1 MHPGRRPQAGEP
13 IAIVGLSAIMPGAED
28 AAAFWRALVE
38 GQDMLTDVP
47 ADRWHVEDHFDTDP
61 QAPDRTYAKRGG
73 FMPKVTFDPMALGI
87 PPTVL
92 PATDAAQLLALVS
105 ADRLLNGTGLL
116 EGVERDRVGV
126 FIGSAALQLQGT
138 VGARAG
144 RPQWRRALLD
154 SGLGETAA
162 DAVCDRI
169 AEYLVPWQL
178 ESFPGMLGNVVAG
191 RIAKRFDLHGAN
203 FTVDAACASSLA
215 ALSVAVDDLRL
226 GRSDLVITGGVDTM
240 TDPATFI
247 CFSKTPA
254 LSPTGDC
261 RPFDADAD
269 GTMLGEG
276 VALFALKRLA
286 DAEDAGD
293 RIHAVI
299 RGIGAATDG
308 SEVSVFAPSQTGQE
322 RALRRAYSSAG
333 YEPHTVSLVEAH
345 GTGTPA
351 GDAVEIAALRAVFT
365 PDAET
370 AADVAAAV
378 IRCALGSVKSQIG
391 HTKAA
396 SGAAGMLKA
405 TLALGH
411 QVLPPTIKIDRP
423 HPELAVADS
432 PFYLNTMA
440 RPWFHRA
447 AHPRRASVS
456 SFGFGGVNYHVA
468 LEEYRSAEGS
478 RARPAA
484 RLSARTEHLV
494 ALSAATPDRLAA
506 RCREL
511 AAALP
516 GMGLAAAVRQAA
528 EDFRATDQARLG
540 LVVTSTDDLARQLT
554 QAAERITTA
563 PTVPFAERA
572 GVHYGV
578 GRPSVGRLA
587 FLFPGQG
594 TQYVGMGTALALHF
608 PQAHAFWERHG
619 TGGLTDAVFP
629 EPGLTARDRSAQ
641 QQRLNHTEMAQPA
654 IAGYS
659 AALLAVLDM
668 LGVRPDCVAGHS
680 FGELIAL
687 YAARAVDEDTLMRIA
702 RARGTLLREATKVP
716 GAMLAISADEAQ
728 VQQLLDGCAT
738 GLAWIA
744 VHNAP
749 QQVVVAGHADVI
761 ARVAADAERAGI
773 AAALLPS
780 DVAFHTPLLD
790 SATAPLQDFL
800 GELTVRAPL
809 LDVYGNTDSGRYPV
823 DPDAVRRQLAAQ
835 AAAPVRFQDMIET
848 MYADG
853 VRTFVEAGPG
863 RTLSGLV
870 RQILGDR
877 PHRAIPLDR
886 TGQRAIGHL
895 YRGLAELAAAG
906 LPVDLTFLDDG
917 HTPSLAERTSPPG
930 STVLIDAA
938 PYGRRYPLNARFPV
952 SPLAAGSPMAV
963 RSEGPASSLPAPAAE
978 PAPTGRPSHVNGD
991 LARALA
997 EAQRETA
1004 RAHAAYLDTAQ
1015 KTMAALTAW
1024 AAAPSSTPGGPR
1036 FSVPPGPVA
1045 VDDPPAEPFI
1055 GGIRPAPRT
1064 ALPAEAPGAPLTVPE
1079 SRHALEALVLAT
1091 ISDKTGYPVELL
1103 ALHMEL
1109 ESDLGLDSITRTR
1122 ILAALR
1128 PSFPQMEALGA
1139 EHFGSLGAL
1148 RTIGEIVEYLWPLI
1162 EEAVPTDPQPVVV
1175 VQVRRHTQQVVPT
1188 APAGTPMRGL
1198 DTGPLLITPDSTGV
1212 AEEMAERLRR
1222 AGLVAAVGTELP
1234 DGAGG
1239 VVFLGGLCEL
1249 AHPREALAVQREA
1262 FRLARSAAVQLGNS
1276 GGVFVTVQDTG
1287 GLSGNSRPD
1296 PLRAWL
1302 GGLAALPRTV
1312 RCEYPKASV
1321 KAVDCHRGGRSA
1333 AEVAS
1338 ALVEELLNGGPD
1350 VDVALGDDNNRSA
1363 LRLVETPVAPTG
1375 DLSQLLGEAPLII
1388 ATGAAHGIGRAC
1400 VLTLAQHHR
1409 ARFLVIG
1416 RTPAED
1422 SRIGEFLASIRQ
1434 AGSEADYACL
1444 DVRDEQA
1451 LDGALDRARTR
1462 WGSVTGLLHLA
1473 GVLADG
1479 RIERKTDE
1487 QFTDVFDTKAV
1498 GLHQLLTATRAD
1510 PLRLLCAFSSVVSAT
1525 GNHGQC
1531 DYAMAN
1537 ETLNQVLAAEQGR
1550 RPEAV
1555 VRSLLWG
1562 PWQGGM
1568 VTPELRDLFDLA
1580 GVETL
1585 PLDTGARA
1593 FVDELRRTT
1602 PDPRVVLAAGRAALR
1617 LQEVTHSALA

>member
-1 MHPGRRPQAGEP
+1 MQPGRRPPAGEP

-28 AAAFWRALVE
+28 VAAFWRALVE
-38 GQDMLTDVP
+38 GRDMLTDVP
-47 ADRWHVEDHFDTDP
+47 ADRWLVEDHYDLDP
-61 QAPDRTYAKRGG
+61 QAPDRTYAKRGA
-73 FMPKVTFDPMALGI
+73 FVPKVAFDSMALGI
-87 PPTVL
+87 PPAAL
-92 PATDAAQLLALVS
+92 PATDAAQLLTLVA

-116 EGVERDRVGV
+116 DVVERDRVGV
-126 FIGSAALQLQGT
+126 FIGCAALQLQGT
-138 VGARAG
+138 LGARTG

-169 AEYLVPWQL
+169 AEYVVPWQL

-215 ALSVAVDDLRL
+215 AFSVAVDDLRL
-226 GRSDLVITGGVDTM
+226 GRSDLVVTGGVDTM

-308 SEVSVFAPSQTGQE
+308 SEVSVFAPSRAGQE
-322 RALRRAYSSAG
+322 RALRRAYASAG
-333 YEPHTVSLVEAH
+333 YGPRTVGLVEAH

-365 PDAET
+365 ADAET
-370 AADVAAAV
+370 AADAGAAV

-405 TLALGH
+405 ALALDH

-423 HPELAVADS
+423 HPELALADG
-432 PFYLNTMA
+432 PFYLNTVA
-440 RPWFHRA
+440 RPWFHQA

-456 SFGFGGVNYHVA
+456 SFGFGGANYHVA
-468 LEEYRSAEGS
+468 LEEYRPAEGS
-478 RARPAA
+478 RSLPAS

-494 ALSAATPDRLAA
+494 AVSAATPDQLAT

-511 AAALP
+511 AAASDI
-516 GMGLAAAVRQAA
+516 GLATAARQAA
-528 EDFRATDQARLG
+528 EDFRPTDEARLG
-540 LVVTSTDDLARQLT
+540 LVVASADDLAHQLA
-554 QAAERITTA
+554 QAAERIATA

-572 GVHYGV
+572 GLHYGV
-578 GRPSVGRLA
+578 GRPSIGRLA

-608 PQAHAFWERHG
+608 PEAHAFWERHG
-619 TGGLTDAVFP
+619 TGGLTDVVFP
-629 EPGLTARDRSAQ
+629 EPGLTARERSAQ
-641 QQRLNHTEMAQPA
+641 QQRLNHTTMAQPA

-659 AALLAVLDM
+659 AALLAVLDT

-702 RARGTLLREATKVP
+702 RARGTLVHEATKVP
-716 GAMLAISADEAQ
+716 GAMLALSAGEARAQ
-728 VQQLLDGCAT
+728 ELLDGCAK

-749 QQVVVAGHADVI
+749 QQVVVAGHADAV

-773 AAALLPS
+773 TAALLTS
-780 DVAFHTPLLD
+780 DVAFHTPLLA
-790 SATAPLQDFL
+790 SVTEPLQDFL
-800 GELTVRAPL
+800 GEHTVRAPL
-809 LDVYGNTDSGRYPV
+809 VDVYGNTDAGRYPV

-835 AAAPVRFQDMIET
+835 AAAPVRYREMIEA

-886 TGQRAIGHL
+886 AGQHAIGHL

-906 LPVDLTFLDDG
+906 LPVDLAALDDSQA
-917 HTPSLAERTSPPG
+917 PLLAERTPRPG

-938 PYGRRYPLNARFPV
+938 PYGRRYPLNSRFPV
-952 SPLAAGSPMAV
+952 PPPATAPPVAV
-963 RSEGPASSLPAPAAE
+963 RTEVPASSLPAPAAE
-978 PAPTGRPSHVNGD
+978 PAPLGRPSPVNGD

-1015 KTMAALTAW
+1015 KTLEALTAL
-1024 AAAPSSTPGGPR
+1024 ATAPPGVASGGPR
-1036 FSVPPGPVA
+1036 SSAAPAVA
-1045 VDDPPAEPFI
+1045 VDDQPAGPSIGGVLPPPRTEPPAED
-1055 GGIRPAPRT
+1055 
-1064 ALPAEAPGAPLTVPE
+1064 PGAPRTVPE

-1091 ISDKTGYPVELL
+1091 VSDKTGYPVELL
-1103 ALHMEL
+1103 APHMEL

-1128 PSFPQMEALGA
+1128 PSFPQLEALGTG
-1139 EHFGSLGAL
+1139 HFGPLTAV
-1148 RTIGEIVEYLWPLI
+1148 RTIGEVVEYLWPLI
-1162 EEAVPTDPQPVVV
+1162 EEAVPAGPQPAAV
-1175 VQVRRHTQQVVPT
+1175 VQVRRHTQEAMPT

-1198 DTGPLLITPDSTGV
+1198 ENGPLLITPDGTGV

-1222 AGLVAAVGTELP
+1222 AGIAAEVGTELP
-1234 DGAGG
+1234 DGAAGA
-1239 VVFLGGLCEL
+1239 VFLGGLAEL
-1249 AHPREALAVQREA
+1249 AHPGEALAVQREA
-1262 FRLARSAAVQLGNS
+1262 FRLARSAAVQLADS

-1287 GLSGNSRPD
+1287 GAFGNSRSD

-1333 AEVAS
+1333 AAVAS

-1350 VDVALGDDNNRSA
+1350 VDVALGADNSRLT

-1375 DLSQLLGEAPLII
+1375 DLSQLLGDTPLIV

-1400 VLTLAQHHR
+1400 VLALAQHHR

-1416 RTPAED
+1416 RTPPAD
-1422 SRIGEFLASIRQ
+1422 PRIGECLASIRQ

-1451 LDGALDRARTR
+1451 LARALDRARTR
-1462 WGSVTGLLHLA
+1462 WGPVTGLLHLA

-1487 QFTDVFDTKAV
+1487 QFTDVLDTKAV
-1498 GLHQLLTATRAD
+1498 GLHHLLTATRAD

-1537 ETLNQVLAAEQGR
+1537 ETLNQVLAAEQAR

-1568 VTPELRDLFDLA
+1568 VTPELRDLFDLG

-1593 FVDELRRTT
+1593 FVDELRRTA
-1602 PDPRVVLAAGRAALR
+1602 PDPRVVLAAGWAALR
-1617 LQEVTHSALA
+1617 LQEVTHGALV